1 MVPAVWVPGRRP
13 GAVWSRSV
21 VPARGRSDA
30 PAGTW
35 ETAQVTSGWF
45 TTPGLAPVAHR
56 GPWPWLWGGLGGA
69 LWPVAVAVALGW
81 PGWRIVAPRVA
92 WVAHRGPYAGC
103 CRITAYRRVVGD
115 WPLGGA
121 M

>member
-56 GPWPWLWGGLGGA
+56 GPWPWLWGGLGGP
-69 LWPVAVAVALGW
+69 LRP
-81 PGWRIVAPRVA
+81 PGMA